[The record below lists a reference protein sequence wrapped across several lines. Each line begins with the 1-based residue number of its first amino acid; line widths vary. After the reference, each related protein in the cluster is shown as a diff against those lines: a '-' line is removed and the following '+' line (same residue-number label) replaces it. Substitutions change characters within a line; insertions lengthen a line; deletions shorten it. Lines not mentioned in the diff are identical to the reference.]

1 MGRFKMNIKRTGHPY
16 WIYDTIMN
24 CGNVLESWHHEKQ
37 QRKVE
42 EIADVIAERKP
53 AHIFL
58 AGTGSSHLAAL
69 AQCHAFNRIAGI
81 PSSAWIASEL
91 RTYPPP
97 YFNENA
103 MLILNTHSGKSPA
116 DALLVEQAK
125 KRGVYTI
132 GVTDID
138 ETPFAE
144 ACDGLLIGQDGPKR
158 EFPSTRT
165 YSSAM
170 YRTLLVAVAYAGKT
184 GSIGTIEKYS
194 NILRQLPVKMTE
206 FLKGFDATAKST
218 VESFTDVTAYFVVG
232 SGPNLAT
239 VHEGAM
245 GLTQG
250 TGKPAAGYHVDEYM
264 HGPVQSLGVG
274 HCVVAV
280 APPGPF
286 QDKIGGFARSARRI
300 GAKVLIIAPEG
311 GGVLEAGDVGIAMPD
326 GIPEEITPVLYCA
339 PFWLLGYYFSLFFD
353 LDPDNLS
360 MDKENFKT
368 SGLAELKKLV

>member
-1 MGRFKMNIKRTGHPY
+1 MNAKRTGHPY
-16 WIYDTIMN
+16 WIYETIMN
-24 CGNVLESWHHEKQ
+24 CGNVLESWNHEKQ

-42 EIADVIAERKP
+42 EIVDAIVERKP
-53 AHIFL
+53 AHIFF

-69 AQCHAFNRIAGI
+69 AQSHAFSRIAGI

-91 RTYPPP
+91 RTYPPT
-97 YFNENA
+97 YFDDKA
-103 MLILNTHSGKSPA
+103 LLMLNTHSGKSPA
-116 DALLVEQAK
+116 DTLLIEQAK
-125 KRGVYTI
+125 SRGVYTI

-138 ETPFAE
+138 ETPFAKS
-144 ACDGLLIGQDGPKR
+144 CDSLLIGRDGPKR

-170 YRTLLVAVAYAGKT
+170 YRALLVAVAYAEKT
-184 GSIGTIEKYS
+184 GSIDTVEEYRD
-194 NILRQLPVKMTE
+194 ILHRLPVKMKE
-206 FLKGFDATAKST
+206 FLKEFDAAAKSM
-218 VESFTDVTAYFVVG
+218 VQGFSDITAYFVVG

-264 HGPVQSLGVG
+264 HGPVQSLGEE

-286 QDKIGGFARSARRI
+286 QEKIAGFARCARRI
-300 GAKVLIIAPEG
+300 GAKVLMVAPEG
-311 GGVLEAGDVGIAMPD
+311 GGVLKEGDVGIAMPG
-326 GIPEEITPVLYCA
+326 GIPEAITPVLYCA
-339 PFWLLGYYFSLFFD
+339 PFWLLGYYFSLHFD
-353 LDPDNLS
+353 LDPDSLS
-360 MDKENFKT
+360 MDRENFKT
-368 SGLAELKKLV
+368 SGLTELKKLV